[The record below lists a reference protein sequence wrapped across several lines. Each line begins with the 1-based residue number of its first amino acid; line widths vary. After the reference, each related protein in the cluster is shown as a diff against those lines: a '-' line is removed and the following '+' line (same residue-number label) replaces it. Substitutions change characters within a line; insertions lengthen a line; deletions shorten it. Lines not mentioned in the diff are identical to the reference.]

1 MMNNMLDWDHFRE
14 DARIHDD
21 SDSPIEYC
29 HLSEMDFKLPDLSM
43 EMGDVRSFL
52 DNIDKGAIAV
62 Y

>member
-1 MMNNMLDWDHFRE
+1 MNNMLDWDHFRE

-21 SDSPIEYC
+21 SDSRIEYC
-29 HLSEMDFKLPDLSM
+29 HFSEMDFKLPDLSM